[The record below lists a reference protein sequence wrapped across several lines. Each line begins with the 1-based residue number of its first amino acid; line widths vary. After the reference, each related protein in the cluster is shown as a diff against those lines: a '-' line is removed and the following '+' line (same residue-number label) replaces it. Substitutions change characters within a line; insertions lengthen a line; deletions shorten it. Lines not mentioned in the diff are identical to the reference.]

1 MTKRLG
7 ATESKVSTMM
17 IVTEELG
24 LVNAPD
30 RLRLI
35 VGFAAVVVPP
45 ISPSRVGEIW
55 VGKNEN

>member
-1 MTKRLG
+1 
-7 ATESKVSTMM
+7 M

-35 VGFAAVVVPP
+35 VGFADDVVPP
-45 ISPSRVGEIW
+45 ISPSRVDEEWI
-55 VGKNEN
+55 GKNEN

>member
-1 MTKRLG
+1 
-7 ATESKVSTMM
+7 MM

-35 VGFAAVVVPP
+35 VGFADVVVPP
-45 ISPSRVGEIW
+45 ISPSKVGEAWI
-55 VGKNEN
+55 GKNEN

>member
-1 MTKRLG
+1 
-7 ATESKVSTMM
+7 M

-35 VGFAAVVVPP
+35 VGFADVVVPP
-45 ISPSRVGEIW
+45 ISPSKVGEVWI
-55 VGKNEN
+55 GKIEN